1 MLYHL
6 LLKREILTL
15 TKYFVE
21 EEDQALF
28 IQISLF
34 SQKNVTT
41 KTYLPNWI
49 ISCADSSDGGTVEI
63 FS

>member
-1 MLYHL
+1 M
-6 LLKREILTL
+6 TL

-34 SQKNVTT
+34 SQKNVSIV
-41 KTYLPNWI
+41 KTANPPSKLDN
-49 ISCADSSDGGTVEI
+49 
-63 FS
+63 